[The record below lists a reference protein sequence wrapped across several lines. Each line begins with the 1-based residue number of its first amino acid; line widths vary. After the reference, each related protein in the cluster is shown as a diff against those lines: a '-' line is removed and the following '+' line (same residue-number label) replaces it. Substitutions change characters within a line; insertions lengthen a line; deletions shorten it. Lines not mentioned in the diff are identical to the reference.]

1 MVGMGT
7 PGGVGRAF
15 LHDSMDGM
23 GTRGRAGRA
32 SLRFSIVGIVDS
44 YVWEYFLF
52 QMLLTT

>member
-1 MVGMGT
+1 MGT

-15 LHDSMDGM
+15 LHYSMDGM
-23 GTRGRAGRA
+23 GTRGRVGRA